1 MPHVSTIIKMN
12 EDNTQEE
19 IEEAIDKANYF
30 KGDLTT
36 KQEDLVLDSIN

>member
-1 MPHVSTIIKMN
+1 MN

-19 IEEAIDKANYF
+19 IEESIDKANYF

-36 KQEDLVLDSIN
+36 KQEYLVLDSTSIKFKENN

>member
-1 MPHVSTIIKMN
+1 MN

-36 KQEDLVLDSIN
+36 EQEDLILENNK